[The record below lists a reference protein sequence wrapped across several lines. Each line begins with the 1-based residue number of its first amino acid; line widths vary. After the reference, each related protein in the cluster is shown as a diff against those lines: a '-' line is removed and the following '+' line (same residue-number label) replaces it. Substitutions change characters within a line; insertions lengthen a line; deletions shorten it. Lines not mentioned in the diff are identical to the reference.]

1 MKEILDNPISLS
13 HESIRIKVKQF
24 LLLEE
29 CPPGW
34 REMDLYLFRD
44 GGTVF
49 YVGQSYLAFDRVW
62 EHIRSGFK
70 ARSDVGR
77 FLLCNWPASLNFE
90 IELFCSRAPE
100 FAAIGHD
107 LDLAEARLIRQFRP
121 CLNGTLNDEAAAL
134 PARYRPPS
142 SPIRCSRSLTAL
154 KFQAEM
160 AVKMDERAGWAE
172 TDGGGA

>member
-1 MKEILDNPISLS
+1 VKEILDNPISLS

-62 EHIRSGFK
+62 EHIRNGYK
-70 ARSDVGR
+70 ARSDAGR
-77 FLLCNWPASLNFE
+77 FILCNWPMSLNFE
-90 IELFCSRAPE
+90 IELLSSKSAE
-100 FAAIGHD
+100 FAAAGHD
-107 LDLAEARLIRQFRP
+107 PGGAEAWLIKHYKP
-121 CLNGTLNDEAAAL
+121 CLNGTLNDEPTAL
-134 PARYRPPS
+134 PAGYRPVS
-142 SPIRCSRSLTAL
+142 SVIRCPRSPAGL
-154 KFQAEM
+154 KFQAAL
-160 AVKMDERAGWAE
+160 AVKKDEKAKWIEG
-172 TDGGGA
+172 